1 MAVERQFIVKLLA
14 DPSGLIDDFKTIR
27 GEADTTFGFANEK
40 LLRLMPTFKLL
51 TTAAAG
57 VFGGLVAGA
66 GLAVKAAAEA
76 EAEQQRL
83 AQILTTT
90 GKASREQIEA
100 LNAQADALERVGVVS
115 GGNITVLQ
123 SQLATFD
130 LQADTI
136 ERLTPAIVDYVVAEK
151 GAGATAEDFKAAT
164 NGLAQALNGQFGALT
179 RVGFV
184 LDEET
189 KAMIEN
195 GTETERSTALVKV
208 LNSTYGGFNQ
218 SLLGTTEGGMQ
229 AFRNSL
235 ARLQTDL
242 GTALLPLVNAAVGVL
257 AKFAQIAAD
266 NSRVVGVLAVAV
278 GVFSGA
284 ILLLAGYLKLA
295 AFQKRLMNDEF
306 LKGILTMKTAEGQ
319 TTALGQAVKGLGKG
333 LAVLAAAE
341 GVFMVLNEIGNTS
354 GKVSDQ
360 IKRTTVALNE
370 FGDAGTGNAEAVVVE
385 FSKAARAIQDQFR
398 LGDVI
403 REFGRD
409 FQFIIDGVKVNIE
422 SADEAFRK
430 FLDSD
435 PQKAAQIVAA
445 LERQLAVTDPS
456 SRSYKD
462 LKDAVDRYRGS
473 VNLTIAAQGGL
484 TDELAGTQAVLT
496 TTAQALA
503 KNKLATT
510 QISDAATRAT
520 DNQKQFDAI
529 VAQLGK
535 TSRSTTSA
543 VDTLRQAK
551 EKLKSATE
559 GVESAQTNL
568 RNSGE
573 RLGDATK
580 GLQSADDALI
590 KAQEKLAAAIRGAGT
605 ESEKGKEATR
615 SLEAAQRSLEKA
627 NDGVTDSQ
635 RRVVEA
641 QKRVKEADKDLTKAK
656 EKLSQAIR
664 GFGKDTKEGIA
675 ASRGL
680 AAAQRNLTRANQGV
694 AEAQAKVVEKERE
707 LAELRAKT
715 ADPDKIVDAEFGLEK
730 SKLDVEEATLKVAE
744 AEEDLAKVLAD
755 PEASPLERRKA
766 ELELKA
772 AKLAL
777 RDAIV
782 EVGLAEKELVKVQAT
797 GATADEVAE
806 AERELEEAK
815 LGVQDALAAQAE
827 AVDALTE
834 ASENYRKVVEGIRE
848 GDKEFVTL
856 SEAVVKAEEDQAT
869 AVRNLADAND
879 AVKDALIAQETAQIN
894 LTKQKEEYRKVVEG
908 LREDDEEFI
917 ELSKDVVKAT
927 DDQAT
932 AARNLRDAREGVAS
946 ATKAVQDAEEE
957 LRLSRKELRVA
968 GGRPPGRAHG
978 GPVTAGRAY
987 TVGEMGPELFVPAS
1001 SGRIIP
1007 NNRMGGGITVNV
1019 VVNAGLGTSGIQ
1031 VAQQIVDVLNQYTK
1045 VSGPLSQYVSV

>member
-27 GEADTTFGFANEK
+27 GEADTTFGVANEK

-76 EAEQQRL
+76 QAEQQRL

-266 NSRVVGVLAVAV
+266 NSQVVGVLAVAV

-284 ILLLAGYLKLA
+284 ILLLAGYLKIA

-319 TTALGQAVKGLGKG
+319 TTALGKAVQGLGKG

-360 IKRTTVALNE
+360 IKRTTIALNE

-403 REFGRD
+403 KEFGRD

-484 TDELAGTQAVLT
+484 TDELAGTKAVLT
-496 TTAQALA
+496 TTAEALA

-535 TSRSTTSA
+535 TSRSTASA
-543 VDTLRQAK
+543 IDTLRQAK
-551 EKLKSATE
+551 DKLKSSLD
-559 GVESAQTNL
+559 GVASAQIQV
-568 RNSGE
+568 RNSSE
-573 RLGDATK
+573 RLEDATK
-580 GLQSADDALI
+580 RLTQADNQVTAAKDR
-590 KAQEKLAAAIRGAGT
+590 LA
-605 ESEKGKEATR
+605 
-615 SLEAAQRSLEKA
+615 
-627 NDGVTDSQ
+627 
-635 RRVVEA
+635 
-641 QKRVKEADKDLTKAK
+641 
-656 EKLSQAIR
+656 QAIR
-664 GFGKDTKEGIA
+664 GFGRESREGIA
-675 ASRGL
+675 ASRSL
-680 AAAQRNLTRANQGV
+680 ASAQKNLAKANQGV
-694 AEAQAKVVEKERE
+694 LDAQNRVLQAERE
-707 LAELRAKT
+707 LAELRAKK
-715 ADPDKIVDAEFGLEK
+715 ADPEQISDAELGLEK
-730 SKLDVEEATLKVAE
+730 SKLSVEQATLRVDE
-744 AEEDLAKVLAD
+744 AEKELAETLKD
-755 PEASPLERRKA
+755 PDASPLEKRRA
-766 ELELKA
+766 EIALKD
-772 AKLAL
+772 AKLGL
-777 RDAIV
+777 RDAIRDQG
-782 EVGLAEKELVKVQAT
+782 EAERDLIAVRAT
-797 GATADEVAE
+797 GATAEELAA
-806 AERELEEAK
+806 AERALSDAK
-815 LGVQDALAAQAE
+815 NSVQDAIDRQ
-827 AVDALTE
+827 TE
-834 ASENYRKVVEGIRE
+834 ALERLNQEQDNYRKIVEGIRE
-848 GDKEFVTL
+848 DDAEYVQL
-856 SEAVVKAEEDQAT
+856 SADIVKAEEDQA
-869 AVRNLADAND
+869 N
-879 AVKDALIAQETAQIN
+879 
-894 LTKQKEEYRKVVEG
+894 
-908 LREDDEEFI
+908 
-917 ELSKDVVKAT
+917 
-927 DDQAT
+927 
-932 AARNLRDAREGVAS
+932 AARGLRDAREAAAD
-946 ATKAVQDAEEE
+946 ATTKLREAEEE
-957 LRLSRKELRVA
+957 LRRSRQELRVA
-968 GGRPPGRAHG
+968 GGRPAGRAFG
-978 GPVTAGRAY
+978 GPVTAGRTY

-1007 NNRMGGGITVNV
+1007 NNRTGGGTTVNV

-1045 VSGPLSQYVSV
+1045 VSGPLSQHVSV

>member
-27 GEADTTFGFANEK
+27 GEADTTFGVANEK

-57 VFGGLVAGA
+57 VFAGLVAGA

-76 EAEQQRL
+76 QAEQQRL

-100 LNAQADALERVGVVS
+100 LNRQADALERVGVVS
-115 GGNITVLQ
+115 GGNITILQ

-136 ERLTPAIVDYVVAEK
+136 QRLTPAIVDYVVAEK

-218 SLLGTTEGGMQ
+218 SLLATTEGGMQ

-266 NSRVVGVLAVAV
+266 NSQVVGVLAVTV
-278 GVFSGA
+278 GVFSAA
-284 ILLLAGYLKLA
+284 ILLLAGYLKIA

-319 TTALGQAVKGLGKG
+319 TTALGKSILGLGKG

-341 GVFMVLNEIGNTS
+341 GVFFLLNEIGNKS

-360 IKRTTVALNE
+360 IKRTTISLNE

-385 FSKAARAIQDQFR
+385 FSKLARSIQDQFR
-398 LGDVI
+398 LSDVI
-403 REFGRD
+403 KTFGRD

-484 TDELAGTQAVLT
+484 NVGLSTTEQNLRTTKDAFDKNRLAQLKNKIAAGDYFDALEGKVGTQDLFNELMLKA
-496 TTAQALA
+496 
-503 KNKLATT
+503 
-510 QISDAATRAT
+510 RERT
-520 DNQKQFDAI
+520 DSQ
-529 VAQLGK
+529 
-535 TSRSTTSA
+535 RSA
-543 VDTLRQAK
+543 VDTLKQAK
-551 EKLKSATE
+551 DKLKSSLD
-559 GVESAQTNL
+559 GVASAQIQV
-568 RNSGE
+568 RNSSE
-573 RLGDATK
+573 RLEDATK
-580 GLQSADDALI
+580 RLTQADN
-590 KAQEKLAAAIRGAGT
+590 Q
-605 ESEKGKEATR
+605 
-615 SLEAAQRSLEKA
+615 
-627 NDGVTDSQ
+627 VT
-635 RRVVEA
+635 
-641 QKRVKEADKDLTKAK
+641 TAK
-656 EKLSQAIR
+656 ERLAQAIR
-664 GFGKDTKEGIA
+664 GFGRESREGIA
-675 ASRGL
+675 ASRSL
-680 AAAQRNLTRANQGV
+680 ASAQKNLAKANQGV
-694 AEAQAKVVEKERE
+694 LDAQNRVLQAERE
-707 LAELRAKT
+707 LAELRAKK
-715 ADPDKIVDAEFGLEK
+715 ADPEQISDAELGLEK
-730 SKLDVEEATLKVAE
+730 SKLSVEQATLRVDE
-744 AEEDLAKVLAD
+744 AEKELAETLKD
-755 PEASPLERRKA
+755 PDASPLEKRRA
-766 ELELKA
+766 EIALKD
-772 AKLAL
+772 AKLGL
-777 RDAIV
+777 RDAIRDQG
-782 EVGLAEKELVKVQAT
+782 EAERQLIAVRAT
-797 GATADEVAE
+797 GATAEELAA
-806 AERELEEAK
+806 AERALSDAK
-815 LGVQDALAAQAE
+815 DSVQDAIDRQ
-827 AVDALTE
+827 TE
-834 ASENYRKVVEGIRE
+834 ALERLNQEQDNYRKIVEGIRE
-848 GDKEFVTL
+848 DDAEYVQL
-856 SEAVVKAEEDQAT
+856 SANIVKAEEDQA
-869 AVRNLADAND
+869 N
-879 AVKDALIAQETAQIN
+879 
-894 LTKQKEEYRKVVEG
+894 
-908 LREDDEEFI
+908 
-917 ELSKDVVKAT
+917 
-927 DDQAT
+927 
-932 AARNLRDAREGVAS
+932 AARGLRDAREAAAD
-946 ATKAVQDAEEE
+946 ATTKLREAEEE
-957 LRLSRKELRVA
+957 LRRSRQELRVA

-1007 NNRMGGGITVNV
+1007 NNRMGGTTVNV

-1031 VAQQIVDVLNQYTK
+1031 VAQQIVDVLSQYTK